1 MQKQVPVL
9 TALLVLCLL
18 ITLHYA
24 GVSNRILSSV
34 CNIHY
39 YYSSQ
44 QLQEVQIEERLKQV
58 TAHVDVR

>member
-34 CNIHY
+34 SNIHY
-39 YYSSQ
+39 YYSAQ
-44 QLQEVQIEERLKQV
+44 QIQEVQIDGRLQQV
-58 TAHVDVR
+58 AAHVDVR

>member
-34 CNIHY
+34 SNIHY

-44 QLQEVQIEERLKQV
+44 QIQEVQIDGRLQQV
-58 TAHVDVR
+58 AAHVDVR